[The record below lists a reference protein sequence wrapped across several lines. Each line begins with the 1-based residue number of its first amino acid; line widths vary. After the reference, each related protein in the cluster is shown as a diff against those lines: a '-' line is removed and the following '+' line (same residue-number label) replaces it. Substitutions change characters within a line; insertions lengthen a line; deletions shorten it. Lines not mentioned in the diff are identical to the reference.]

1 MDIKKI
7 TSKLPLNHSVN
18 LPCVQIKTADG
29 KPCKIKYVTAPT
41 EFFSQILGDGDKFL
55 TVNVV
60 REWEGMDSFDHI
72 LYLEFSVDRSEK
84 KLVTKYTGRTVIR
97 MIGDIFSSH
106 PMVQPGF
113 AVVTF
118 EESVVCA
125 EDLPRLLDRAQGII
139 RDWNDLGHGP
149 QPLTM

>member
-18 LPCVQIKTADG
+18 LPCLQIKTVDG
-29 KPCKIKYVTAPT
+29 KPCKIKYMTAPT
-41 EFFSQILGDGDKFL
+41 DFFSQLLGDGEKFL
-55 TVNVV
+55 PINVV
-60 REWEGMDSFDHI
+60 REWEGMNSFDHI
-72 LYLEFSVDRSEK
+72 IYMEFSVDRSDG
-84 KLVTKYTGRTVIR
+84 KLVTKYTGRTVVR
-97 MIGDIFSSH
+97 MLGDIFSGH

-118 EESVVCA
+118 SEPAVNE
-125 EDLPRLLDRAQGII
+125 EDLSRVLTRAQAIMK
-139 RDWNDLGHGP
+139 DWNELGHGP